1 MGAIVDYLIA
11 GVVSTLLAIHREIP
25 EMIPAQG
32 AYYKNYGGLD
42 TSLFLD
48 EVAGA
53 RCRRG
58 HGSIHGRTSARLR
71 SALNTRAT
79 MAP

>member
-42 TSLFLD
+42 TSLFLMGHLTFGSL
-48 EVAGA
+48 VAILYGYFTGGSGA
-53 RCRRG
+53 
-58 HGSIHGRTSARLR
+58 TF
-71 SALNTRAT
+71 
-79 MAP
+79 